1 MPVTSKGFQGSFIFS
16 RHVWQQRWK
25 AKHYYIPCQQDFVA
39 KNELCGQN
47 ENVSPRANFLKVD
60 ARNLPKILYGIT
72 SKML

>member
-1 MPVTSKGFQGSFIFS
+1 MATEMESK
-16 RHVWQQRWK
+16 
-25 AKHYYIPCQQDFVA
+25 ALLYPCQQDFVA